1 VQSNNNLGKVV
12 ERSIDAPSYPSILE
26 KIKKSKINSVLFWFI
41 LPGFLIYSIFY
52 AGPTVFALYLSLT
65 DWNGVADAYNFVG
78 LSNYKELIT
87 DSPIFVQSL
96 GNNLKF
102 TLTVLIFQTILSLF
116 FAILVVKNSKKN
128 IVFRAIFFFPT
139 IVASVSIAFI
149 WTFMYDPNIGVINNF
164 LNQMGLEKLAQSWLG
179 NQKIAIFS
187 LALVQFWAHTGQVL
201 IIFVAGLQAIPKEL
215 YEAISLEGATKWQT
229 FRHITW
235 PLLAPSATIVIAYTT
250 IQSFKAFDLVIA
262 MTGGGPS
269 HSTEILSTFLYHEA
283 FINFRFGYSSA
294 ASVLFMIIIAIVTIL
309 QFKLLKSDEVKY

>member
-1 VQSNNNLGKVV
+1 M
-12 ERSIDAPSYPSILE
+12 
-26 KIKKSKINSVLFWFI
+26 

-52 AGPTVFALYLSLT
+52 AGPTVFALYLSFT

-78 LSNYKELIT
+78 LSNYKELLT
-87 DSPIFVQSL
+87 DSPIFTQSL

-116 FAILVVKNSKKN
+116 FAILVAKNSKKN
-128 IVFRAIFFFPT
+128 VFFRAIFFFPT

-149 WTFMYDPNIGVINNF
+149 WTFMYDPNIGVINSL
-164 LNQMGLEKLAQSWLG
+164 LNKVGLEQLGQSWLG
-179 NQKIAIFS
+179 NQKIAIYS
-187 LALVQFWAHTGQVL
+187 LAFVQFWAHTGQVL

-283 FINFRFGYSSA
+283 FTNFRFGYSSA
-294 ASVLFMIIIAIVTIL
+294 ASVIFMIIIAVITVL
-309 QFKLLKSDEVKY
+309 QFKLLKSDDVKY